1 METNPQTGHDTTHQ
15 PGDDQ
20 THEPAEHGG
29 KSAKTLSSDLA
40 EEDVNTPEQRNQA
53 WTPGPGREGGDPL
66 RIEGTT
72 APPLDMPPALE
83 DKMDDVMANP
93 HSDAQDT
100 TDTQGDPEEKLGGL
114 PVSGDV
120 AQDPGTTTGGS
131 SH

>member
-1 METNPQTGHDTTHQ
+1 MENRTAGHDTTHQ

-20 THEPAEHGG
+20 THEPAEQGG
-29 KSAKTLSSDLA
+29 KSTKTLDSDLA
-40 EEDVNTPEQRNQA
+40 EEDVHTPEQRNQD
-53 WTPGPGREGGDPL
+53 WTPGPGRQGDDPQ

-72 APPLDMPPALE
+72 APPLDMPSALE
-83 DKMDDVMANP
+83 DKMDEVMANP

-100 TDTQGDPEEKLGGL
+100 TDTQGDPEEKLGGQAL
-114 PVSGDV
+114 SGDS